1 MISYLFLL
9 LSTAVLN
16 DNTKII
22 VMQDLEYIFLK
33 TANQITYIVYSMGAT
48 PQ

>member
-1 MISYLFLL
+1 MISYLSLL

-33 TANQITYIVYSMGAT
+33 TAN
-48 PQ
+48 